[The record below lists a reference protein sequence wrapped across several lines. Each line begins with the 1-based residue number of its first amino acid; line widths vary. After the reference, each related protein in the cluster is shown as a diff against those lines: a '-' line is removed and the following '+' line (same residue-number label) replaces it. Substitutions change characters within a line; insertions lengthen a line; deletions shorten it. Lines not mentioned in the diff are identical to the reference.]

1 MNNPLLKT
9 FKTDFE
15 STPFSKIKIEHFIP
29 ALKKT
34 IKSAINEVNLISS
47 QNELPSFSNTI
58 EKLENCGFLVGR
70 NTSLLYNLNSADTNE
85 YLQRVA
91 QEASPLLTKF
101 QNDIRLN
108 DDLFSRIN
116 FVHKNE
122 DRNKLNREQVTLLE
136 KEYKNFVRNGALL
149 NKTDKEKL
157 RNLDTQL
164 AKLNLTFGENVLAD
178 TQSFELLIDDKKRL
192 KGLPVSVIDMAKSLA
207 IQRNKKGWMFTLDYP
222 SYVPFITYS
231 EDRELRKKFVLL
243 MEKEVL
249 KKIAITTQ
257 KSFLR

>member
-1 MNNPLLKT
+1 MNILYQP
-9 FKTDFE
+9 
-15 STPFSKIKIEHFIP
+15 
-29 ALKKT
+29 KKT

-116 FVHKNE
+116 FVYKNE
-122 DRNKLNREQVTLLE
+122 DRNKLNREQVTLL
-136 KEYKNFVRNGALL
+136 
-149 NKTDKEKL
+149 
-157 RNLDTQL
+157 
-164 AKLNLTFGENVLAD
+164 
-178 TQSFELLIDDKKRL
+178 KR
-192 KGLPVSVIDMAKSLA
+192 V
-207 IQRNKKGWMFTLDYP
+207 
-222 SYVPFITYS
+222 
-231 EDRELRKKFVLL
+231 
-243 MEKEVL
+243 
-249 KKIAITTQ
+249 
-257 KSFLR
+257 

>member
-1 MNNPLLKT
+1 M
-9 FKTDFE
+9 
-15 STPFSKIKIEHFIP
+15 
-29 ALKKT
+29 
-34 IKSAINEVNLISS
+34 
-47 QNELPSFSNTI
+47 PSFSNTI
-58 EKLENCGFLVGR
+58 EKIENCGFLVGR
-70 NTSLLYNLNSADTNE
+70 NTSLLFNLNSAETNE
-85 YLQRVA
+85 SLQRVA
-91 QEASPLLTKF
+91 QKASPLLTKF

-116 FVHKNE
+116 FVYKNE
-122 DRNKLNREQVTLLE
+122 DRNKLNKEQITLLE

-207 IQRNKKGWMFTLDYP
+207 IQRNKRDGCLH
-222 SYVPFITYS
+222 
-231 EDRELRKKFVLL
+231 
-243 MEKEVL
+243 
-249 KKIAITTQ
+249 
-257 KSFLR
+257 